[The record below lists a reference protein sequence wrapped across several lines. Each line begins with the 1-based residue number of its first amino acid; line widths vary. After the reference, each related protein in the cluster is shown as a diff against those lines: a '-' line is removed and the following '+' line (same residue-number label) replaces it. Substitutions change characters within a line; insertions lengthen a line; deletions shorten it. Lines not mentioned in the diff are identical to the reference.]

1 MKLFWKYLLSIL
13 GLVMFSFSMFGVVL
27 IYSSFQQNLQN
38 EKRQGEQL
46 QRVCQYSLL
55 ESLQTIPR
63 EYKQRD
69 GAVVK
74 IAENIQANLVSEDT
88 ILKLYL
94 SDDSLLYQSRP
105 FESALDA
112 KVLTPGMGKQM
123 VTKHGEE
130 HYLESV
136 VSISGEFG
144 DYRLELDHNIEH
156 IYRERKVLLKRYQSI
171 LLLVFLVTLVLATIL
186 SAKLARPMQKLAGAA
201 GELADGNYAIRVKKQ
216 GRDEVASL
224 VDAFN
229 KMAVQ
234 LEENMAQLQASVKKQ
249 EAFTGAFAH
258 ELKTPLTSIIGYAD
272 AMNSMELSEEERRQS
287 AEFIFR
293 QGKRLEALSY
303 KMLELTGISE
313 GTWKFER
320 ISAEKLIHNSVQMM
334 AKACEKNRI
343 QMDVRI
349 EPGEVFGDEI
359 LLESFFTNLI
369 DNARKASWEES
380 RIEIEGVKEERGYRF
395 TVRDYGRG
403 IPKEE
408 LSRITEAFY
417 MVDKS
422 RARKEGGAGLGMALC
437 EKILFLHHGTWKIE
451 SEVQKGTRVFV
462 WLPGEVE

>member
-13 GLVMFSFSMFGVVL
+13 GLVMLSFSLFGVVL
-27 IYSSFQQNLQN
+27 IYSSFQQNLEN
-38 EKRQGEQL
+38 EKRRGEQL

-74 IAENIQANLVSEDT
+74 IAENIRTNFVGEDT
-88 ILKLYL
+88 VLKLYL

-105 FESALDA
+105 FESALDT
-112 KVLTPGMGKQM
+112 KGLTPGK
-123 VTKHGEE
+123 EE

-136 VSISGEFG
+136 VCISCEFG
-144 DYRLELDHNIEH
+144 DYRLELNQNIEH
-156 IYRERKVLLKRYQSI
+156 IYRERQVLLERYQSI
-171 LLLVFLVTLVLATIL
+171 LLLVFLVTLVFAAIL

-201 GELADGNYAIRVKKQ
+201 GELADGNYAIRVKKR
-216 GRDEVASL
+216 GRDEVAAL

-229 KMAVQ
+229 RMAEQ
-234 LEENMAQLQASVKKQ
+234 LEENMAQLQASVKRQ

-287 AEFIFR
+287 ADFIFR

-303 KMLELTGISE
+303 KMLELAGISE

-320 ISAEKLIHNSVQMM
+320 ISAEKLIRNSVQMM
-334 AKACEKNRI
+334 AKACEKDRI

-369 DNARKASWEES
+369 DNARKASREES

-395 TVRDYGRG
+395 YIRDYGRG

-451 SEVQKGTRVFV
+451 SEVQKGTTVFV

>member
-13 GLVMFSFSMFGVVL
+13 GLVMLSFSLFGVVL
-27 IYSSFQQNLQN
+27 IYSSFQQNLEN
-38 EKRQGEQL
+38 EKGRGEQL

-74 IAENIQANLVSEDT
+74 IAENIRTNFVGEDT
-88 ILKLYL
+88 VLKLYL

-105 FESALDA
+105 FESALDT
-112 KVLTPGMGKQM
+112 KGLTPGKGKQM
-123 VTKHGEE
+123 VTKYKEE

-136 VSISGEFG
+136 VCISCEFG
-144 DYRLELDHNIEH
+144 DYRLELNQNIEH
-156 IYRERKVLLKRYQSI
+156 IYRERQVLLERYQSI
-171 LLLVFLVTLVLATIL
+171 LLLVFLVTLVFAAIL

-201 GELADGNYAIRVKKQ
+201 GELADGNYAIRVKKR
-216 GRDEVASL
+216 GRDEVAAL

-229 KMAVQ
+229 RMAEQ
-234 LEENMAQLQASVKKQ
+234 LEENMAQLQASVKRQ

-287 AEFIFR
+287 ADFIFR

-303 KMLELTGISE
+303 KMLELAGISE

-320 ISAEKLIHNSVQMM
+320 ISAEKLIRNSVQMM
-334 AKACEKNRI
+334 AKACEKDRI

-369 DNARKASWEES
+369 DNARKASREES

-395 TVRDYGRG
+395 YIRDYGRG

-451 SEVQKGTRVFV
+451 SEVQKGTTVFV